1 MHARL
6 DAIIERVLLAVRW
19 LALPV
24 AALLFLQWPLREL
37 VRAYSR
43 EANDLGQS
51 VFAIF
56 VAVSVVAATRA
67 NAHLA
72 SDVVARRFSAVVRA
86 WIGAVGICVALLPWA
101 LFLLW
106 SATPQIRASVV
117 GLERFPDTGNPGY
130 FIVKLA
136 LMLLLVLIIAR
147 AFIDVAGALRLRR
160 DRPRVQP

>member
-1 MHARL
+1 MHTRL
-6 DAIIERVLLAVRW
+6 DAMIEWGLLAARW

-43 EANDLGQS
+43 EANDLGQWL
-51 VFAIF
+51 FAIF

-72 SDVVARRFSAVVRA
+72 SDVVARRFSATARA
-86 WIGAVGICVALLPWA
+86 LIGAVAICAALMPWA

-106 SATPQIRASVV
+106 SAASQVRNSV
-117 GLERFPDTGNPGY
+117 IGLERFPDTGNPGY

-136 LMLLLVLIIAR
+136 LLLLFGLILAQSVSDVTG
-147 AFIDVAGALRLRR
+147 AFRLRR